1 MVIRAEKGGGL
12 CSVCSRCFSPVDSC
26 LSSFFLQY
34 LYRGFSSTL
43 LFSED
48 AQSSVP
54 AFYRQA
60 NEVRPVS
67 YLLPKGKTPQMFLLF
82 RRENATNANTNH
94 HFAAKPVRR
103 VFTQEDI
110 MFGRVHRGTPFGHTN
125 PSTGFGM
132 HPVSG
137 GLAFHH
143 YNESQVFANSL
154 SRQIAQN
161 QKFSPLQRMPTE
173 APRPAPKLAP
183 VAPRPVHEKQLV
195 RPSPLE
201 MKLKSQCC
209 DSISCVRSHVYI
221 IKQGRANLFKI
232 GFSQTSV
239 QARLKTL
246 QTGNPKELTIVGMFH
261 GAQPEEQELHRIY
274 KERRQKGEWFAF
286 PPGTCFLLP

>member
-1 MVIRAEKGGGL
+1 MPKVPFQRSTDK
-12 CSVCSRCFSPVDSC
+12 STKYVR
-26 LSSFFLQY
+26 
-34 LYRGFSSTL
+34 YRTCC
-43 LFSED
+43 
-48 AQSSVP
+48 QKKNP
-54 AFYRQA
+54 Q
-60 NEVRPVS
+60 
-67 YLLPKGKTPQMFLLF
+67 KKTPLMFILF
-82 RRENATNANTNH
+82 RRENATNANTNL
-94 HFAAKPVRR
+94 AKKPVRP
-103 VFTQEDI
+103 VFTREDT
-110 MFGRVHRGTPFGHTN
+110 MFGQVHRGTPFGHTN

-137 GLAFHH
+137 ALAFHH

-154 SRQIAQN
+154 SRQVAQN
-161 QKFSPLQRMPTE
+161 QRFSLLQRMPTE
-173 APRPAPKLAP
+173 APQQAPQPAPQLAP
-183 VAPRPVHEKQLV
+183 VAPRPVLHEKQLV

-239 QARLKTL
+239 QTRLKTL
-246 QTGNPKELTIVGMFH
+246 QTGNPKQLTIVAMFH

-286 PPGTCFLLP
+286 PPGTCFLLPEKNNLIDYYISAMKHKNHPLNPQDLG